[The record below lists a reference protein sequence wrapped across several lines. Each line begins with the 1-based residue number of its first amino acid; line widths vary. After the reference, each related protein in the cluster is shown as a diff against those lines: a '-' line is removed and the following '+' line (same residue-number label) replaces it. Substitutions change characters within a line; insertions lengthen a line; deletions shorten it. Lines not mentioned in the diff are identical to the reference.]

1 MLTAPFDLAYDRSCF
16 THPHLCSQ
24 HWLPVDAPQQW
35 SWQLLSPS
43 ASASASGFEWPR
55 DPAESEFAPWLLR
68 SLRGHMARHN
78 TQAAAARLRRGASQ
92 ESTPPSSGNVS
103 PSHSATAAPPSASK
117 RAGISHLHL
126 RRHKRDIMR
135 DMWRR
140 VWRLKDA
147 GGQAKVTLFL
157 FLAFALW
164 LLFFFGAPKELPDLA
179 RHPAQAH
186 GANRSAQTAASAA
199 ATLMNA
205 TAALGIAA
213 RLAANYSLTAP
224 PRVRVQALRS
234 YPHDPRAF
242 TQGLLIH
249 RGQMWESTGL
259 YGQSELRRVSLD
271 SGGVQQR
278 WRMDGSYFAEGLC
291 VWNDKLVQLTWQNR
305 VGFIYD
311 TANFTGGPSDRFSYD
326 TEGWGVTSD
335 GSSLIISDG
344 SSTLYFH
351 DPQVRSQT
359 PVAWQH
365 KGWSSREKTAHWHAR
380 LRADAHP
387 ARDWFCFPFPFRQTF
402 AVQRRVTVRTF
413 RKSVAHS
420 ASFKQRLLDA
430 QLHDETDVPC
440 DFCCCCWFS
449 VSPFPLSLCSSGQLH
464 PVTMLNEL
472 ELIDGYVYANV
483 WMTTRIAVIEPATGV
498 VVAWLDAAHLHP
510 QPSNREMTLNG
521 IAFDEDTRKL
531 YVTGKLWPTL
541 FEIQPYT
548 PR

>member
-1 MLTAPFDLAYDRSCF
+1 
-16 THPHLCSQ
+16 
-24 HWLPVDAPQQW
+24 
-35 SWQLLSPS
+35 
-43 ASASASGFEWPR
+43 
-55 DPAESEFAPWLLR
+55 
-68 SLRGHMARHN
+68 MARHN

-103 PSHSATAAPPSASK
+103 PSHSAAAPPSASK

-186 GANRSAQTAASAA
+186 GANRSAQAAASAAATLMNATAASAA

-205 TAALGIAA
+205 TAALGIAT

-311 TANFTGGPSDRFSYD
+311 TANFTAGPSDRFSYD

-351 DPQVRSQT
+351 DPQVRL
-359 PVAWQH
+359 
-365 KGWSSREKTAHWHAR
+365 RHASMR
-380 LRADAHP
+380 GLRADGEGHAFACSAP
-387 ARDWFCFPFPFRQTF
+387 RRRSSSAQLICFLFFL
-402 AVQRRVTVRTF
+402 VSIVRLS
-413 RKSVAHS
+413 RCSGASPCAPS
-420 ASFKQRLLDA
+420 ASQSHFRPASSSAAWPHSCMTALRSELLRLTLRLL
-430 QLHDETDVPC
+430 LL
-440 DFCCCCWFS
+440 WL
-449 VSPFPLSLCSSGQLH
+449 PFLSAL
-464 PVTMLNEL
+464 
-472 ELIDGYVYANV
+472 
-483 WMTTRIAVIEPATGV
+483 V
-498 VVAWLDAAHLHP
+498 VNFI
-510 QPSNREMTLNG
+510 PSRC
-521 IAFDEDTRKL
+521 
-531 YVTGKLWPTL
+531 
-541 FEIQPYT
+541 
-548 PR
+548 